1 MAKPKRKRIR
11 QAKARRLHQEPIV
24 RRVADI
30 LATGMPTQFRW
41 ASACRHGLRAAMCL
55 KGKSWAAADERA
67 ALIVRLALVRIGA
80 QYPTHR
86 VAQGDPP
93 AEARQYFYCI
103 SCRGHMPEG
112 CDRPW
117 CSEDCYRAHKES
129 VRLSTRQREEEAKR
143 RALRIIMLGPD
154 ALPVTVTAERHCRTC
169 NKLFTPIKTKNR
181 YCSRACSQKRE
192 RYPSQPCLVCAE
204 PFKPHSHLQLTCGP
218 ACSKVAT
225 SRRQR
230 ANRGSAPL
238 QLQKACAICEKPF
251 APSRLT
257 AMHCSDECRHE
268 AHLRQARAYAAR
280 KREAGLAEA
289 A

>member
-1 MAKPKRKRIR
+1 MARAKRKRIR
-11 QAKARRLHQEPIV
+11 QATTRRLHQEPIV
-24 RRVADI
+24 RQVAEV
-30 LATGMPTQFRW
+30 LATGQPTKFRW
-41 ASACRHGLRAAMCL
+41 ASACRHGLRSALCL

-93 AEARQYFYCI
+93 AEARQYFYCV

-117 CSEDCYRAHKES
+117 CSEDCYKTHRES

-143 RALRIIMLGPD
+143 RALRIIMLGPE
-154 ALPVTVTAERHCRTC
+154 AQPVTVTAERHCRTC

-181 YCSRACSQKRE
+181 YCSLSCSQKRE
-192 RYPSQPCLVCAE
+192 RYPSRPCLVCAE
-204 PFKPHSHLQLTCGP
+204 PFKPCNHLQVVCGLE
-218 ACSKVAT
+218 CSKAM
-225 SRRQR
+225 RRQR
-230 ANRGSAPL
+230 LR
-238 QLQKACAICEKPF
+238 AIRAEKPLA
-251 APSRLT
+251 APRPCEICSQPFTPIRAT
-257 AMHCSDECRHE
+257 SKQCSDACRRE
-268 AHLRQARAYAAR
+268 AHLRQARAHAAR
-280 KREAGLAEA
+280 KRQADLAEA